1 VEKPPFV
8 DDITIKHCLWG
19 ILLRSPVSAGD
30 LKAIRTPRLPSG
42 VSLVQEADIP
52 GKKTISCP
60 GKTEIPVFSGTELL
74 YYGQPVAL
82 LLGPDPAKLRE
93 LADQCTIIADPRP
106 EGAETALVERNYTGG
121 DTKTAFEKAVSVVEG
136 TYVAEFLDPW
146 PSDPLG
152 VLALPGPGP
161 SMVIHAGAQWP
172 GFVRNSVARVLNI
185 KDTAVQIRAARL
197 EIHLDGRI
205 WPPALLACQ
214 AAVGALIRD
223 RPVKLVLTREED
235 FLYSPKTVRA
245 EIQIQSALNM
255 HKQILGS
262 RIRIRA
268 DFGAYGIFAGEI
280 LDRIALGALGAYN
293 HGSIQLMA
301 QGCSGPIP
309 PAGPLAGFG
318 LAQGFFAAERHASQ
332 VADTLGEDPA
342 EWRKNFF
349 LRRGKK
355 LFPGIE
361 IREEP
366 PLEELLDTVAIMS
379 DYRRKWAANELLRK
393 NRRNNPLQWKN
404 INEPFRGIG
413 ITLAYQGSSFL
424 YEYPLGGAKT
434 AGAVEVTL
442 EKDGVLEIRTNF
454 PWGENQ
460 IQGWKALG
468 NHILGVENLRIRS
481 WDTEKPIPE
490 SGAACLSRG
499 IATVTLL
506 VEKACTAIRKQRFRD
521 PLPITVRR
529 YYHPAK
535 VQAWGQSA
543 YDENALAPLSWGSA
557 VVEVEI
563 DPVEYVPKIRGTW
576 IALEGGTILTEP
588 RARKSIRNSCTL
600 ALSWAMGEKIE
611 YPGGK
616 IDPRMLKTCRFP
628 RMGEIPPPG
637 IDFLWSQGPPK
648 GIGELPFTTLPGA
661 YAQALSQA
669 LDYPFQNY
677 PVDSQ
682 DIWTAIQN
690 LLSAGI
696 REGNP

>member
-1 VEKPPFV
+1 
-8 DDITIKHCLWG
+8 
-19 ILLRSPVSAGD
+19 
-30 LKAIRTPRLPSG
+30 
-42 VSLVQEADIP
+42 VSLVQEGDVP
-52 GKKTISCP
+52 GKKTIICP
-60 GKTEIPVFSGTELL
+60 AKTEIPVFPGRELS
-74 YYGQPVAL
+74 YYGQPLAL
-82 LLGPDPAKLRE
+82 LLGPDPAKLRD
-93 LADQCTIIADPRP
+93 LADQCTIIAEPRP
-106 EGAETALVERNYTGG
+106 EAAETVLVERNYAGG
-121 DTKTAFEKAVSVVEG
+121 DTETAFEKAVSVVEG
-136 TYVAEFLDPW
+136 VYTAEFLEPW

-152 VLALPGPGP
+152 VLALPGPGL
-161 SMVIHAGAQWP
+161 SMLIHTGAQWP
-172 GFVRNSVARVLNI
+172 GLVRSSVARVLDI
-185 KDTAVQIRAARL
+185 KDAAVQIRAARL

-214 AAVGALIRD
+214 AAVGALVRN

-245 EIQIQSALNM
+245 EIQIQSALGM
-255 HKQILGS
+255 QKQILGS
-262 RIRIRA
+262 RIKIRA
-268 DFGAYGIFAGEI
+268 DLGAYGIFAEEI
-280 LDRIALGALGAYN
+280 LDRVALGALGAYN
-293 HGSIQLMA
+293 HGSIQLKA
-301 QGCSGPIP
+301 QGCSRPIP
-309 PAGPLAGFG
+309 PAGPMAGFG
-318 LAQGFFAAERHASQ
+318 LAQGFFAAERHASR
-332 VADTLGEDPA
+332 VADTLEEDPA

-349 LRRGKK
+349 LHRGKK

-366 PLEELLDTVAIMS
+366 PLEELLDTVAAMS

-424 YEYPLGGAKT
+424 YEHPLSNLKT
-434 AGAVEVTL
+434 AGAVEATL
-442 EKDGVLEIRTNF
+442 EKDGALEIRTSF

-460 IQGWKALG
+460 IQGWKTLG
-468 NHILGVENLRIRS
+468 TQILGVENLRIRS
-481 WDTEKPIPE
+481 WDGEKPVPE
-490 SGAACLSRG
+490 SGPACLSRG
-499 IATVTLL
+499 IATVTML

-535 VQAWGQSA
+535 IQGWGQSA
-543 YDENALAPLSWGSA
+543 YDENALSPLSWGSA

-563 DPVEYVPKIRGTW
+563 DPVEYIPRIRGTW
-576 IALEGGTILTEP
+576 IALEGGTILTEA
-588 RARKSIRNSCTL
+588 RARKSITNSCTL

-611 YPGGK
+611 YSGGK
-616 IDPRMLKTCRFP
+616 IDPRTIKSYRFP

-637 IDFLWSQGPPK
+637 IDFLWSQGPPR
-648 GIGELPFTTLPGA
+648 GIGELPFVTIPGA

-669 LDYPFQNY
+669 LDYPFRKY

-682 DIWTAIQN
+682 EIWMAVQN